1 MSKIMSR
8 MKTNGLLPALVV
20 SLLLIGVS
28 CQQSQPDFDVLIKGG
43 QLLDGTGSPAQR
55 ADLGIRGDAIVDVGD
70 FSASTAKQVIDA
82 TGLVV
87 APGFIDMHSHSDF
100 PLLVDGRALGK
111 VMQGVTT
118 ELLGESDSPAPAV
131 GPARPE
137 MERSLA
143 GMDLKLDWTTLG
155 EYFARLERQKVA
167 VNVVSLVASGQVR
180 AAVVGYEDR
189 APTPEELK
197 RMEQLVDDAM
207 RDGAVGLSSGLLY
220 APNSYAKTE
229 EIIALA
235 KVAGRRGG
243 IYVTHLRNENEELL
257 KWLQE
262 AARIGQ
268 EGGLPVEVLHLK
280 RLNVRLDGAREA
292 GGMAEALAYIEDL
305 QKKGVKIAADA
316 YPYIASSTS
325 LTARLV
331 PRWALDGGRERFV
344 ARLRDPAQR
353 KKIQAE
359 SQKILSSPIAG
370 LRSDTVMLARTSY
383 EPHRQYQ
390 GKRLS
395 EIGDLMKTDTADA
408 LLTILDKGEGQASG
422 VFFGMR
428 EEDVQMVLSRPW
440 VTIGSDGSALAPTGI
455 LARSHPHPRSYGTYP
470 RVRGKYVRENK
481 TLTLP
486 DAIRKMTSLPAERL
500 GISDR
505 GQLKPG
511 YKADVVVFNA
521 ETIIDKSTFDQ
532 PHQLSEGVQWLLVN
546 GEVVVSNG
554 GHTGALPGR
563 VLRHSEGGTVSRAS
577 AQ

>member
-1 MSKIMSR
+1 MQENSMIPR
-8 MKTNGLLPALVV
+8 LVVILLV
-20 SLLLIGVS
+20 SLLAFTTS
-28 CQQSQPDFDVLIKGG
+28 CRQSQPDFDVLIKGG
-43 QLLDGTGSPAQR
+43 QLLDGTGAPARR
-55 ADLGIRGDAIVDVGD
+55 ADLGLRGDTIVEIGD
-70 FSASTAKQVIDA
+70 LSSSFARQVIDA
-82 TGLVV
+82 TGMVV
-87 APGFIDMHSHSDF
+87 APGFIDMHSHSDY

-118 ELLGESDSPAPAV
+118 ELLGESESAAPAV
-131 GPARPE
+131 GPVRSE
-137 MERSLA
+137 MELSLA
-143 GMDLKLDWTTLG
+143 GMDLKLDWTTMG
-155 EYFARLERQKVA
+155 EYFARLERQKTS

-189 APTPEELK
+189 PPTPEELK

-207 RDGAVGLSSGLLY
+207 RDGAAGLSSGLLY
-220 APNSYAKTE
+220 APNSYASTE

-235 KVAGRRGG
+235 KVAARHGG

-280 RLNVRLDGAREA
+280 RLNVRLDGAKEA
-292 GGMAEALAYIEDL
+292 GGIVDAVAYIEGL
-305 QKKGVKIAADA
+305 QKNGIKIAADA
-316 YPYIASSTS
+316 YPYVASSTS

-331 PRWALDGGRERFV
+331 PRWALEGGRERLV

-353 KKIQAE
+353 KKMEAE
-359 SQKILSSPIAG
+359 SQRILSSPIAG

-383 EPHRQYQ
+383 EPHRDYQ

-395 EIGDLMKTDTADA
+395 EIAELMKTTTADA

-422 VFFGMR
+422 IFFAMR
-428 EEDVQMVLSRPW
+428 EEDVAYVLSRPW
-440 VTIGSDGSALAPTGI
+440 VSIGSDGSALAPTGI

-470 RVRGKYVRENK
+470 RVLGKYVRESK

-500 GISDR
+500 GITDR
-505 GQLKPG
+505 GQLKSG
-511 YKADVVVFNA
+511 YKADVVVFNH
-521 ETIIDKSTFDQ
+521 ETITDNSTFDQ

-554 GHTGALPGR
+554 DHTGALPGR
-563 VLRHSEGGTVSRAS
+563 VLRHSKGGALSRAS
-577 AQ
+577 AK